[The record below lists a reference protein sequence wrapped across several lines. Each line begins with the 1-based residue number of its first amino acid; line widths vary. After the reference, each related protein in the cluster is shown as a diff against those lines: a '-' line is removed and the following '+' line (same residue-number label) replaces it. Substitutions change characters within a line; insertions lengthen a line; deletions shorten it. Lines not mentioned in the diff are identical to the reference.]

1 MLILGIET
9 SCDDT
14 AAAVMQDD
22 RLLLASVLSSQD
34 QIHTRF
40 GGVVPELASR
50 KHLESIVPIVQEALE
65 RADVTLADIHL
76 IAVTQG
82 PGLIGSLLVGFSY
95 AKALSYVAGIPFVGV
110 DHMAGHL
117 LAAFL
122 EEEKPDFP
130 YIALIVSGGT
140 SSIYLA
146 HSHTSFTL
154 LGRTRDDAAGEA
166 FDKVAKILGMP
177 YPGGPHVSAEAG
189 IGDRSAIAFPRAW
202 LGRSLSIPGANG
214 TGPSLAGGR
223 SLSTPGAN
231 GAKPSL
237 AGGRSISLP
246 GSSTIEP
253 SPTDE
258 EGSLDFSFSGLKTA
272 VLNHCNGVRQKSVP
286 LQLADVCASFQEA
299 IVDVLVAKTL
309 LAARKYSVGTIVLGG
324 GVSANPR
331 LREVMGEY
339 CRQEGIN
346 LCIPRPSFCTDNA
359 AMIALAGF
367 YYFQKSG
374 PGQYDQDVY
383 SRSQLQEK

>member
-1 MLILGIET
+1 MRLSFCGNSLPFGLIDPNMLILGIET

-14 AAAVMQDD
+14 AAAVMRDD
-22 RLLLASVLSSQD
+22 SRLLASVLSSQD

-50 KHLESIVPIVQEALE
+50 KHLEAIVPIVQEALD
-65 RADVTLADIHL
+65 RAEVALTDIDL

-95 AKALSYVAGIPFVGV
+95 AKALSYVTGIPFVGV

-122 EEEKPDFP
+122 EEDKPDFP

-146 HSHTSFTL
+146 RSHTSFTL

-177 YPGGPHVSAEAG
+177 YPGGPHVSAEAQS
-189 IGDRSAIAFPRAW
+189 GDRTAIAFPRAW
-202 LGRSLSIPGANG
+202 LGRSLSIPGSCG

-223 SLSTPGAN
+223 SLS
-231 GAKPSL
+231 
-237 AGGRSISLP
+237 IP
-246 GSSTIEP
+246 GSSTTGP
-253 SPTDE
+253 SMVGD

-272 VLNHCNGVRQKSVP
+272 VLNHCHSARQMNAP
-286 LQLADVCASFQEA
+286 LRLADICASFQEA
-299 IVDVLVAKTL
+299 IVEVLVAKTL
-309 LAARKYSVGTIVLGG
+309 LAAGIHDIGTIVLGG

-331 LREVMGEY
+331 LREVMVER
-339 CRQEGIN
+339 CRQEGKK
-346 LCIPRPSFCTDNA
+346 LFIPRPSFCTDNA

-367 YYFQKSG
+367 HSFRKSE
-374 PGQYDQDVY
+374 PGRYDQDVY
-383 SRSQLQEK
+383 SRSQLKGN

>member
-1 MLILGIET
+1 MLILGIES

-14 AAAVMQDD
+14 AAAVLQDD
-22 RLLLASVLSSQD
+22 SHLLSSVLSSQD

-50 KHLESIVPIVQEALE
+50 KHLEAIVPIVQEALD
-65 RADVTLADIHL
+65 RAEVTLAEIDL

-95 AKALSYVAGIPFVGV
+95 AKALSYVTGVPFIGV

-130 YIALIVSGGT
+130 YVALIVSGGT

-146 HSHTSFTL
+146 RSHTSFTL

-177 YPGGPHVSAEAG
+177 YPGGPRVSAEAQS
-189 IGDRSAIAFPRAW
+189 GDRAAIAFPRAW
-202 LGRSLSIPGANG
+202 LN
-214 TGPSLAGGR
+214 
-223 SLSTPGAN
+223 
-231 GAKPSL
+231 
-237 AGGRSISLP
+237 
-246 GSSTIEP
+246 
-253 SPTDE
+253 
-258 EGSLDFSFSGLKTA
+258 EGSVDFSFSGLKTA
-272 VLNHCNGVRQKSVP
+272 VLNHCHSARQMNTP
-286 LQLADVCASFQEA
+286 LCLADICASFQEA
-299 IVDVLVAKTL
+299 IVEVLVTKTL
-309 LAARKYSVGTIVLGG
+309 LAARTHNIQTIVLGG

-331 LREVMGEY
+331 LREVMADQ
-339 CRQEGIN
+339 CRKEGKK
-346 LCIPRPSFCTDNA
+346 LFTPRPSFCTDNA

-367 YYFQKSG
+367 YYSRKSE
-374 PGQYDQDVY
+374 PGRYDQDVY
-383 SRSQLQEK
+383 SRSQLKDN